1 LGTWATASWSSL
13 QEARTEFLARRISSK
28 DAPSATPSSF
38 SAPSTV
44 ISNGAGEESSAREA
58 DRRGGLH
65 RERGNAQHR
74 PEAKAACPRSRGV
87 PPPPPLRERAV
98 AVAIISLRLRLR
110 GEPLVWRACACAS
123 VSAVASDFFFQGPLL
138 TGKFWAFFGRKFG

>member
-1 LGTWATASWSSL
+1 
-13 QEARTEFLARRISSK
+13 LARRISSK

-38 SAPSTV
+38 NAPSTV

-98 AVAIISLRLRLR
+98 AVAIISPRLRSLGASSLACVCPVALR
-110 GEPLVWRACACAS
+110 VGFCRRMI
-123 VSAVASDFFFQGPLL
+123 FFFFSRLPPDGIILGLFWQEVWISFPSSKTGHHFILL
-138 TGKFWAFFGRKFG
+138 